1 MKRIQIVVVI
11 LAGMLGG
18 VLLAG
23 CASDPQYCARYAT
36 QSMMQIGKLAQS
48 GQTMSPDDSLWKP
61 DYEHHYTTCLESQ
74 KYNCIRN
81 LRLRDEFLS
90 QYSESQSTESA
101 SPLPGTGDEETSQPE
116 SQGETYTEPSQA
128 ESGDSSGNQYQAQP
142 QPPAA
147 GKYAKSGGM
156 TGATGAAYAQKLKY
170 CDQYAKDAMR
180 QIDER
185 KRLRGSLPGN
195 DRLWI
200 DNYNDH
206 YNWCLNASPNQCDD
220 CNKKR
225 AQWLANA
232 RKVQPPPVK
241 PPPAGKY
248 MKY

>member
-1 MKRIQIVVVI
+1 
-11 LAGMLGG
+11 
-18 VLLAG
+18 
-23 CASDPQYCARYAT
+23 
-36 QSMMQIGKLAQS
+36 
-48 GQTMSPDDSLWKP
+48 
-61 DYEHHYTTCLESQ
+61 
-74 KYNCIRN
+74 
-81 LRLRDEFLS
+81 
-90 QYSESQSTESA
+90 
-101 SPLPGTGDEETSQPE
+101 
-116 SQGETYTEPSQA
+116 
-128 ESGDSSGNQYQAQP
+128 
-142 QPPAA
+142 
-147 GKYAKSGGM
+147 M

-225 AQWLANA
+225 GAMAC
-232 RKVQPPPVK
+232 KCEEGPTTTGK
-241 PPPAGKY
+241 TPPAGKY